1 MFDLFCLFVLAES
14 GTSNNERSLEDTSA
28 AFLHLLLVS
37 KSFFNFLKPG
47 HNNFSLEQSVL

>member
-37 KSFFNFLKPG
+37 KSFFFLT
-47 HNNFSLEQSVL
+47 S